1 MDTQS
6 YSQMIGLHVV
16 KTSFL
21 SNLTHQVN
29 VIKIKI
35 PWSSD
40 GHQQMNSKVYINQE
54 KAYKNQQFLNKNHKG
69 EGLTLSGLKI
79 IKLL

>member
-35 PWSSD
+35 PSSSD

-54 KAYKNQQFLNKNHKG
+54 KAYKINNFL
-69 EGLTLSGLKI
+69 
-79 IKLL
+79 IKTTKVKD